1 MNNPVGDTND
11 QPVFENSSVE
21 FPDPGSAAEIMM
33 FKRLQER
40 LCRQFEYI
48 FPDKLAPKTVVVIPS
63 LTMDE
68 EILSKVSGINHYEE
82 RMLCLLMLLRM
93 PRTNVIYVTSQT
105 IDPVI
110 IDYYLH
116 MLPGMTGY
124 HALRRLTLLSCHDSS
139 SKSLTRKILDR
150 PRLLKRIHDLISRD
164 PDTHMACFNVTAY
177 ERTLATRL
185 QIPIFGCDPDLSD
198 LGNKSNSRKIFREC
212 GLSVPAGFEDLRSE
226 EDIIDSLTRLIKQ
239 YPEIRKAVVKV
250 NDGFSGEGNA
260 IFSYAGIEVA
270 ENINQWIS
278 ANTRERLK
286 MVAGDITYDLFLAKF
301 RQMGGIVEA
310 FIDGERKE
318 SPSVQCRITPTG
330 ISEILSTHDQ
340 ELGGESGQVYIGAQF
355 PASGEYAV
363 EIGKMGKCVSDAL
376 RTKGVLGRFAVD
388 FISVKENDGWKHY
401 AIEINLRKGGTT
413 HPFLMLQFLTNGVY
427 NPDDGKYY
435 ISKGNL
441 VRYYF
446 TSDNLKSERY
456 IGLTPHDLIDIA
468 MMNDLH
474 FDGTVQEGV
483 MFHLIGALS
492 QYGKLGVVCVG
503 STPERARGFYT
514 KIIEVLDNE
523 CR

>member
-1 MNNPVGDTND
+1 MLQTRNQSVDEND
-11 QPVFENSSVE
+11 AAGYPE
-21 FPDPGSAAEIMM
+21 PGSATEIMM
-33 FKRLQER
+33 FQKLQAK
-40 LCRQFEYI
+40 LGRQFEHV

-93 PRTNVIYVTSQT
+93 PRTKVIYVTSQT

-150 PRLLKRIHDLISRD
+150 PRLLKRIHDLISGD
-164 PDTHMACFNVTAY
+164 EDTHMACFNVTAY

-185 QIPIFGCDPDLSD
+185 QIPIFGCDPDLAD

-212 GLSVPAGFEDLRSE
+212 GLLIPPGFEDLRSE
-226 EDIIDSLTRLIKQ
+226 KDIIDSLIQLKLQ
-239 YPEIRKAVVKV
+239 HPLVRKAVVKV

-260 IFSYAGIEVA
+260 IFSYAGIETANDVI
-270 ENINQWIS
+270 EWINTNIRQ
-278 ANTRERLK
+278 RLK
-286 MVAGDITYDLFLAKF
+286 IVAADLTYEVFIAKF

-330 ISEILSTHDQ
+330 ISEVLSTHDQ
-340 ELGGESGQVYIGAQF
+340 ELGGESGQVYVGAQF
-355 PASGEYAV
+355 PASESYAV
-363 EIGKMGKCVSDAL
+363 EIGRMGKYVSDAL
-376 RTKGVLGRFAVD
+376 REKGVLGRFAVD
-388 FISVKENDGWKHY
+388 FISVQEDAGWKHY

-413 HPFLMLQFLTNGVY
+413 HPFLMLQFLTNGTY

-446 TSDNLKSERY
+446 TSDNLKSDKY

-503 STPERARGFYT
+503 STPERAREFYT

-523 CR
+523 CK

>member
-1 MNNPVGDTND
+1 MDTTVDSRNPSLVENGFGGFPEVGS
-11 QPVFENSSVE
+11 E
-21 FPDPGSAAEIMM
+21 AEIVM
-33 FKRLQER
+33 FKNLQEK

-48 FPDKLAPKTVVVIPS
+48 FPDRLAPKTIVVIPS

-93 PRTNVIYVTSQT
+93 PRTKVIYVTSQT
-105 IDPVI
+105 IDPII

-116 MLPGMTGY
+116 MLPGTTGY

-139 SKSLTRKILDR
+139 SKSLTRKILER
-150 PRLLKRIHDLISRD
+150 PRLMNRIRELISQDR
-164 PDTHMACFNVTAY
+164 DTHMACFNVTHY

-185 QIPIFGCDPDLSD
+185 QIPIFGCDPDLYE
-198 LGNKSNSRKIFREC
+198 LGSKSNSRKIFREC
-212 GLSVPAGFEDLRSE
+212 GLDVPPGFEDLVSE
-226 EDIIDSLTRLIKQ
+226 EDIINALTELKTQ
-239 YPEIRKAVVKV
+239 HQKIRKAVVKV
-250 NDGFSGEGNA
+250 NDGFSGDGNS
-260 IFSYAGIEVA
+260 IFSYSGIENATDPKQWVA
-270 ENINQWIS
+270 DNI
-278 ANTRERLK
+278 REKLK
-286 MVAGDITYDLFLAKF
+286 MVAGEISCEMFLAKF

-310 FIDGERKE
+310 FVDGERKE

-330 ISEILSTHDQ
+330 ISEVLSTHDQ

-355 PASGEYAV
+355 PASDEYAV
-363 EIGKMGKCVSDAL
+363 EIGEMGRKVSDAL
-376 RTKGVLGRFAVD
+376 LKKGVLGRFAID
-388 FISVKENDGWKHY
+388 FISVKENDEWKHY
-401 AIEINLRKGGTT
+401 PIEINLRKGGTT
-413 HPFLMLQFLTNGVY
+413 HPFLMLQFLTDGKY

-435 ISKGNL
+435 TSQGNL

-446 TSDNLKSERY
+446 TSDNLKSDKY

-492 QYGKLGVVCVG
+492 QYGKMGVVCVG
-503 STPERARGFYT
+503 STPERAREFYR
-514 KIIEVLDNE
+514 KIVEVLDNE
-523 CR
+523 CQ